1 MVELELQIQQKDNY
15 YEFTSRNIILGKLIT
30 LQDRSILVIDVI
42 SPWEYP
48 IDKSIEINGK
58 KLVYHYEIINDEL
71 IEKIEYVGY
80 ISGNFRDLIS
90 LRLYFK
96 KVIDLELAKQYLI
109 QYLSKYRKDLIDL
122 LSKKE

>member
-96 KVIDLELAKQYLI
+96 RVIDLELAKQYLI